1 MKNFIAF
8 ILCFLFL
15 ITPFSAFASEETVY
29 ATENVNIRTE
39 PNTDCKIITVL
50 KKGSSI
56 TRIGETEDGWSKVI
70 YEGEQYYITSEYL
83 SAEPPT
89 EETPDETSQEP
100 TETPTSEPTT
110 EDNSTPRFMV
120 TGYELSEKSLSPE
133 KTAIL
138 KVTFKNYSS
147 AKSLHNLKFSLEDPS
162 GEILTVGMP
171 TKYVKSVY
179 AGGSYT
185 WEIELKAT
193 NNATIGQHDLQV
205 SVEYE
210 DRNFNSYSSDDT
222 IRIDVKQSVKL
233 KYSGAVLPKK
243 VIQGDTQTVTIELM
257 NTGKS
262 TLYNC
267 TIDFDIDNMQAGGS
281 VFVGNIEPA
290 QNAQGSANLRID
302 SDATGEV
309 TGTIT
314 IYYEDDYGK
323 SYKKTEDVSTVIEK
337 KTEQVSTNIEKE
349 EKKKNPLWWL
359 FILIGLTVGG
369 AVGFGVPW
377 FINDKKQRKED
388 DLRL

>member
-138 KVTFKNYSS
+138 KTIIRV
-147 AKSLHNLKFSLEDPS
+147 
-162 GEILTVGMP
+162 MP
-171 TKYVKSVY
+171 
-179 AGGSYT
+179 
-185 WEIELKAT
+185 L
-193 NNATIGQHDLQV
+193 
-205 SVEYE
+205 
-210 DRNFNSYSSDDT
+210 
-222 IRIDVKQSVKL
+222 
-233 KYSGAVLPKK
+233 
-243 VIQGDTQTVTIELM
+243 
-257 NTGKS
+257 
-262 TLYNC
+262 
-267 TIDFDIDNMQAGGS
+267 
-281 VFVGNIEPA
+281 
-290 QNAQGSANLRID
+290 
-302 SDATGEV
+302 
-309 TGTIT
+309 
-314 IYYEDDYGK
+314 
-323 SYKKTEDVSTVIEK
+323 
-337 KTEQVSTNIEKE
+337 
-349 EKKKNPLWWL
+349 
-359 FILIGLTVGG
+359 
-369 AVGFGVPW
+369 
-377 FINDKKQRKED
+377 
-388 DLRL
+388 